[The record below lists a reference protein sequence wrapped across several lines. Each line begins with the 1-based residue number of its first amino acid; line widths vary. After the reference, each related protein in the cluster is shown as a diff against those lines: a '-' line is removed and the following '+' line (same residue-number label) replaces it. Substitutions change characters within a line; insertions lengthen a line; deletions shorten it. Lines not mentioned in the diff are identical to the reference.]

1 MKYDFVISVFDL
13 HQIPRPGAEARCD
26 KRTWEDWAVTP
37 GTKQET
43 VSATALRVTAAALEA
58 AALRRYQR
66 LAAWWAGEGEAELAT
81 LFARLAEMEASHAA
95 AFGPIAE
102 ETGSPPPA
110 AGEDEALWQSALLTP
125 YRALSLAVRAE
136 EHAFASYADIA
147 AHAATPALRAQVE
160 DLAREE
166 LEHAA
171 ILRRARRAA
180 FHSERPF
187 ATPLPTDMVALE
199 QQGSFWEAEAETAT
213 TRAGRLRALSRNAER
228 YLAVAERARDEA
240 TLSAAQNRAQAT
252 LRTLA
257 RLRVGSD

>member
-1 MKYDFVISVFDL
+1 MVASD
-13 HQIPRPGAEARCD
+13 
-26 KRTWEDWAVTP
+26 
-37 GTKQET
+37 TKQET
-43 VSATALRVTAAALEA
+43 VSGTTLQAVAAALEA

-66 LAAWWAGEGEAELAT
+66 LAAWWAAEGEAELAA
-81 LFARLAEMEASHAA
+81 LFTRLAEMEASHAA
-95 AFGPIAE
+95 AFGPIAK

-110 AGEDEALWQSALLTP
+110 VGEEEALWQSALLTP

-136 EHAFASYADIA
+136 ERAFATYADLA
-147 AHAATPALRAQVE
+147 AHAATPALRGQAE
-160 DLAREE
+160 NLAREE

-187 ATPLPTDMVALE
+187 ATPLPADMVALE
-199 QQGSFWEAEAETAT
+199 QQGSFWEAEVEAAK

-240 TLSAAQNRAQAT
+240 TLGAAQNRAQAT

-257 RLRVGSD
+257 RLRVGTD

>member
-1 MKYDFVISVFDL
+1 M
-13 HQIPRPGAEARCD
+13 AED
-26 KRTWEDWAVTP
+26 T
-37 GTKQET
+37 GQEA
-43 VSATALRVTAAALEA
+43 VSARTLQATAAGLEV
-58 AALRRYQR
+58 AALRRYR
-66 LAAWWAGEGEAELAT
+66 HLAAWWAAEGEAELAA

-102 ETGSPPPA
+102 ETESPPPA
-110 AGEDEALWQSALLTP
+110 ADEDDALWQSALLTP

-136 EHAFASYADIA
+136 ERAFATYASIA
-147 AHAATPALRAQVE
+147 AHAATPALRAQAE
-160 DLAREE
+160 DLARAE

-187 ATPLPTDMVALE
+187 ATPIPTDMMALE
-199 QQGSFWEAEAETAT
+199 QQSSVWEAEVEAAT

-228 YLAVAERARDEA
+228 YLAVAERTQDEA
-240 TLSAAQNRAQAT
+240 TLSAAQNCAQAT

>member
-1 MKYDFVISVFDL
+1 M
-13 HQIPRPGAEARCD
+13 
-26 KRTWEDWAVTP
+26 VTSD
-37 GTKQET
+37 TKQET
-43 VSATALRVTAAALEA
+43 ISATALRDVAAALEA

-66 LAAWWAGEGEAELAT
+66 LATWWAAEGEAELAA
-81 LFARLAEMEASHAA
+81 LFARLAEMEARHATV
-95 AFGPIAE
+95 FGPIRD
-102 ETGSPPPA
+102 ETALPPPA
-110 AGEDEALWQSALLTP
+110 AGEDEAVWQSALLTP

-136 EHAFASYADIA
+136 ERAFASYADIA
-147 AHAATPALRAQVE
+147 AHAATPDLRAQAE

-199 QQGSFWEAEAETAT
+199 QQSSVWEAEAKAAT
-213 TRAGRLRALSRNAER
+213 TRAGRLRALSRNVER

-240 TLSAAQNRAQAT
+240 TLSTAQNRAQT
-252 LRTLA
+252 VLRELA
-257 RLRVGSD
+257 RLRIGSA